1 MRATASHLRHLFNLE
16 IIKFRFETFQSSLPF
31 HLLLIDRI
39 GQLRS
44 VICRAD
50 CVWSDASNQG
60 YRKKAHRCSN
70 AILLLFFFIH
80 VFFSLY
86 LLHPFNISLTKYNIY
101 ENIVFFFFLFHLH
114 KKYASQYRTIFFLFL
129 LYTENIHFFM
139 SPKNYFQR
147 YSICMYLFCFF
158 LSFNSKK

>member
-1 MRATASHLRHLFNLE
+1 MVNCDRLSVVRIVYGQMHL
-16 IIKFRFETFQSSLPF
+16 IKAIER
-31 HLLLIDRI
+31 
-39 GQLRS
+39 
-44 VICRAD
+44 
-50 CVWSDASNQG
+50 
-60 YRKKAHRCSN
+60 RCSN

-86 LLHPFNISLTKYNIY
+86 LLLPFNISLTKYNIY

-158 LSFNSKK
+158 LSFNSKKWRQFLTIIFYLIPILFFCLKF

>member
-101 ENIVFFFFLFHLH
+101 ENIVFFFFYSTYIRNMLLNIEPFFFFSCYIQ
-114 KKYASQYRTIFFLFL
+114 KTFIFLCLQKIIFNDIQFVC
-129 LYTENIHFFM
+129 
-139 SPKNYFQR
+139 
-147 YSICMYLFCFF
+147 ICFVFF